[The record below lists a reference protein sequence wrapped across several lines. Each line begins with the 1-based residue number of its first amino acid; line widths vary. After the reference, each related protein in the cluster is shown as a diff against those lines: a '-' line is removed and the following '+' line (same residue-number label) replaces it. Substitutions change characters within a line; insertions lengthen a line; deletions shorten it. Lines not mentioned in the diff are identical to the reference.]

1 MAGEL
6 KRVEVFLDDSPQPF
20 QVLEAA
26 PFTLRL
32 DTAGLSDG
40 WHSLRLVSHFTD
52 GLSQAE
58 ERRFEVRN
66 PPRLA
71 WSGLQDGSAVG
82 GVLELAPHPQ
92 AAEPESLRAGGLW
105 PYVLAAA
112 LVLGGVWAVFALSGA
127 GTTITQQVAELQPPN
142 QATPTGGSQ
151 ASSHSPADPALFSAG
166 QTLYAQSCAG
176 CHQASGGGL
185 VGAFPPLAGNPNL
198 TDAALVV
205 RAVRNGKQGSLSV
218 GGQTYSGAMPAVG
231 ATWSDAQV
239 AGVATYVRN
248 AWGNRFGGVA
258 AAEVPRLLAASGG
271 SPSSSPLG
279 TPPPKGR

>member
-6 KRVEVFLDDSPQPF
+6 KRVEVFLGGSPQPL

-32 DTAGLSDG
+32 NTAGLSDG
-40 WHSLRLVSHFTD
+40 WHTLRLVSHFTD

-66 PPRLA
+66 PPCLA
-71 WSGLQDGSAVG
+71 WSGLRDGEAVG

-92 AAEPESLRAGGLW
+92 AAEPAPLRDHGMW

-142 QATPTGGSQ
+142 RATPAGGSQ
-151 ASSHSPADPALFSAG
+151 ASSHSPA
-166 QTLYAQSCAG
+166 T
-176 CHQASGGGL
+176 
-185 VGAFPPLAGNPNL
+185 
-198 TDAALVV
+198 
-205 RAVRNGKQGSLSV
+205 RR
-218 GGQTYSGAMPAVG
+218 
-231 ATWSDAQV
+231 
-239 AGVATYVRN
+239 
-248 AWGNRFGGVA
+248 
-258 AAEVPRLLAASGG
+258 
-271 SPSSSPLG
+271 
-279 TPPPKGR
+279 